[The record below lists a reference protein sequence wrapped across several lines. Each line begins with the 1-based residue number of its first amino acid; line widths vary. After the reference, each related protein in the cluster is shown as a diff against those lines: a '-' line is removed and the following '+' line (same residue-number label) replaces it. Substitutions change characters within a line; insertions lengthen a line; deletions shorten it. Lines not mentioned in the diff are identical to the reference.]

1 MHPLRG
7 SKWWFSAFKEE
18 IRLWSFSPFSEGSEV
33 WKWKADI
40 WWATMMHEFL
50 LLCERRLLSQFCE
63 QCYYTWACVQ
73 DNLRMA
79 LPYPGSQYLLHEAV
93 FILSRRLGLKSW
105 TSFSWSFSILP
116 LHFALPILICK
127 LVDQGLEMCLKYL
140 HDCNVKYKSSLA
152 RQSLMKA
159 FTLAGAWFSSPYA
172 QLFLK
177 LTEVI
182 KNCKSNQATE
192 TEI

>member
-1 MHPLRG
+1 M
-7 SKWWFSAFKEE
+7 
-18 IRLWSFSPFSEGSEV
+18 SFCCSVRE
-33 WKWKADI
+33 D
-40 WWATMMHEFL
+40 
-50 LLCERRLLSQFCE
+50 CYLSSVNNGPVQVL
-63 QCYYTWACVQ
+63 YTWTCVQ

-79 LPYPGSQYLLHEAV
+79 LPYSCSQYLLHEAV
-93 FILSRRLGLKSW
+93 FILSGRLGLKSW
-105 TSFSWSFSILP
+105 TSFSWSCSILP

-159 FTLAGAWFSSPYA
+159 FTLAGAWLCLPYA

-182 KNCKSNQATE
+182 RNCKSNQTTE